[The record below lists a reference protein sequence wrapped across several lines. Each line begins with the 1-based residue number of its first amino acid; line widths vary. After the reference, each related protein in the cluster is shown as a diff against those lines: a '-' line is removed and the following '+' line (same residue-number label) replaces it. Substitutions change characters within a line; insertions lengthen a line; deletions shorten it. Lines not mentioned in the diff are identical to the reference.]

1 LTSGLSYKIS
11 RPVWKKQPL
20 PSSSSLE
27 TVAAAPRTP
36 RKLLCADW
44 TDAVGQ
50 VPIVRLNRL
59 ASIFLTRQCYLKLE
73 SCNPGGSIKEKNA
86 VWLVREA
93 ERTGALKPGGTI
105 VESSSGN
112 FGLALAMMGALR
124 DYRVMIVVD
133 AKATP
138 TARKMLRAHGAELV
152 EITPELIEKHGTRHK
167 ARIATATELSQTIEG
182 AWYPCQHHNPQNPI
196 AHSAFTA
203 HEIAAAFPNGLDAL
217 VVGVSTGGQLS
228 GLARHLLP
236 LYPNLKI
243 VAVDVEGSVVLAS
256 QSGNYQMTG
265 LGLSFRPPNLDYQSI
280 HSGYVMPERL
290 AYTTCHGIAR
300 KEGLFMGASTG
311 AIVAAGIH
319 LAHQLPPGSKI
330 CMMGPDRGDRY
341 LETLYDQS
349 WLDSHR
355 FSLTDLESLETDI
368 LSSLTPVRDFQTS

>member
-1 LTSGLSYKIS
+1 MTSGLSYKIS